1 MPRTP
6 KKEQEWEPL
15 TAADVAQAASASQTA
30 TVTLGN
36 KRAEITYRALT
47 WWERNRCIS
56 AATEYV
62 VEKDEKGKDTLRT
75 KFHVETY
82 YEEALKVMIQ
92 LAPFPVNTVTLRNLP
107 VELGQQL
114 ERLAPN
120 PLDFQAEVTAA
131 KKE

>member
-1 MPRTP
+1 MPRA

-30 TVTLGN
+30 VVTLGN
-36 KRAEITYRALT
+36 KRAELTYRPLT

-56 AATEYV
+56 TATEYY
-62 VEKDEKGKDTLRT
+62 VEQDEKGKDTLKTR
-75 KFHVETY
+75 FHMETY
-82 YEEALKVMIQ
+82 YEEALKVMLQI
-92 LAPFPVNTVTLRNLP
+92 APFPINTVALRNLP

-114 ERLAPN
+114 EKLVPN
-120 PLDFQAEVTAA
+120 PLDSQSEVTAA